1 MKVLVVGLIY
11 GSRTLET
18 LEETLKRS
26 GYSAD
31 VILINQEGIA
41 NAMNMGLDVFREGN
55 YDAIAYL
62 ANDILEPDRW
72 LLSKIEALQ
81 LYYNAGI
88 VASSLDFARTEI
100 VNEHII
106 SNWLVSKAVVDAIG
120 EFNESMFPYGP
131 IDLDYV
137 ERTWVAGFKTYY
149 VKNCLAVH
157 NGGHAEGNEY
167 GWNKQELVNQFWQ
180 QHQQDIIDYRNG
192 NKSIKKGFSKGE

>member
-1 MKVLVVGLIY
+1 
-11 GSRTLET
+11 
-18 LEETLKRS
+18 
-26 GYSAD
+26 
-31 VILINQEGIA
+31 
-41 NAMNMGLDVFREGN
+41 MNMGLDVFREGN

-137 ERTWVAGFKTYY
+137 ERAWVAGFKTYY

-157 NGGHAEGNEY
+157 NGSHAEGDEY

>member
-41 NAMNMGLDVFREGN
+41 QAMNMGLDVFREGN

-157 NGGHAEGNEY
+157 NGSHAEGDEY
-167 GWNKQELVNQFWQ
+167 GWNKQELVNQFWH
-180 QHQQDIIDYRNG
+180 QHQYDIIGYRNG
-192 NKSIKKGFSKGE
+192 SKPIKI

>member
-137 ERTWVAGFKTYY
+137 ERAWVAGFKTYY

-157 NGGHAEGNEY
+157 NGSHAEGDEY

>member
-11 GSRTLET
+11 GSRSLET

-62 ANDILEPDRW
+62 ANDILEPDNW

-81 LYYNAGI
+81 LYHKAGI
-88 VASSLDFARTEI
+88 VASSLDFERKEI

-106 SNWLVSKAVVDAIG
+106 SNWLISKAVIDAIG

-137 ERTWVAGFKTYY
+137 ERAWCAGFKTYY
-149 VKNCLAVH
+149 VKNCLAIH
-157 NGGHAEGNEY
+157 NGSHAEGNEY
-167 GWNKQELVNQFWQ
+167 GWNKQELVNKFWQ
-180 QHQQDIIDYRNG
+180 QHQYDIVGYRNG
-192 NKSIKKGFSKGE
+192 SKAIQLWQQK

>member
-1 MKVLVVGLIY
+1 MKVLVVGFIY

-137 ERTWVAGFKTYY
+137 ERAWVAGFKTYY

-157 NGGHAEGNEY
+157 NGSHAEGDEY

>member
-11 GSRTLET
+11 GSRSLET

-41 NAMNMGLDVFREGN
+41 NAMNMGLDVFHEGD

-72 LLSKIEALQ
+72 LLSKVEALQ
-81 LYYNAGI
+81 LYHKAGI
-88 VASSLDFARTEI
+88 VASSLDFERKEI

-106 SNWLVSKAVVDAIG
+106 SNWLISKAVVDAIG

-137 ERTWVAGFKTYY
+137 ERAWVAGFKTYY
-149 VKNCLAVH
+149 VKNCLAIH
-157 NGGHAEGNEY
+157 NGSHAEGNEY
-167 GWNKQELVNQFWQ
+167 GWNKQELVNKFWQ
-180 QHQQDIIDYRNG
+180 QHQYDIVGYRNG
-192 NKSIKKGFSKGE
+192 SKTIQLWQQR

>member
-41 NAMNMGLDVFREGN
+41 QAMNMGLDVFREGN

-137 ERTWVAGFKTYY
+137 ERAWVAGFKTYY

-157 NGGHAEGNEY
+157 NGSHAEGDEY

>member
-41 NAMNMGLDVFREGN
+41 QAMNMGLDVFREGN

-180 QHQQDIIDYRNG
+180 QHQYDIIGYRNG
-192 NKSIKKGFSKGE
+192 SKPIKI